1 MKSFVKNEAS
11 YINGTLIVEK
21 GDFMATCGQQSQFSF
36 QSQEFDG
43 AWWENMLIL
52 HSQPASEDVSALFS
66 KVEKYNKYWRVK
78 NILWKKQVYFSF

>member
-43 AWWENMLIL
+43 ALWEN
-52 HSQPASEDVSALFS
+52 SQPAS
-66 KVEKYNKYWRVK
+66 KVEK
-78 NILWKKQVYFSF
+78 